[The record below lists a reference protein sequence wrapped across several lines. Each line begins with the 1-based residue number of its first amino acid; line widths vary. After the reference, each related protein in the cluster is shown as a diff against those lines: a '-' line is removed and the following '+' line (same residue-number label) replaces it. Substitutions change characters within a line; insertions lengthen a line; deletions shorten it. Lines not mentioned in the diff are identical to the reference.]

1 MFSLSVHD
9 FILTL
14 SVGLF
19 LIGIIS
25 SGLGLYILVSRVLGE
40 DVRVIA
46 SQTAKLAQKGIA
58 EDVAGLVGNAS
69 SLIDSLDRLVQTSM
83 GIGTFLF
90 VAGFV
95 LILSAYFIIRQIL

>member
-14 SVGLF
+14 SAGLF
-19 LIGIIS
+19 VIGALS
-25 SGLGLYILVSRVLGE
+25 TGLGVYILVSRVLGE

-46 SQTAKLAQKGIA
+46 TQTARLAQKGIA

-69 SLIDSLDRLVQTSM
+69 QLIESLNGLVQTATGV
-83 GIGTFLF
+83 GIFLF
-90 VAGFV
+90 ISGFV
-95 LILSAYFIIRQIL
+95 LILSAYFVIRQIL